1 MEVDE
6 ILISV
11 LACRCCNSD
20 CFANETRERGCAEF
34 DRVSAD
40 WERMLVLVQSRTTGG
55 LSYAICEVIQEVEFG
70 LNVVRFAK
78 S

>member
-11 LACRCCNSD
+11 FACRCCNSD

-34 DRVSAD
+34 GRVSMD
-40 WERMLVLVQSRTTGG
+40 NVEQLLVLVQRRTIGG
-55 LSYAICEVIQEVEFG
+55 FSYVIGKVIAELKYYQ
-70 LNVVRFAK
+70 